1 MSTADDTGV
10 IPAQGRR
17 IPKSTVGTR
26 VRDARLE
33 AGLSQRAA
41 AELCGLTY
49 GEWQSI
55 EDGRGARQ
63 LDVKVDKIARGLDY
77 DRNWLMWGTSDI
89 SSRFFRHAPEVDRQV
104 A

>member
-1 MSTADDTGV
+1 MTTAAV
-10 IPAQGRR
+10 PEQGRR

-33 AGLSQRAA
+33 CGLSQRAA
-41 AELCGLTY
+41 AEQCGLTF

-55 EDGRGARQ
+55 EAGRKAGE
-63 LDVKVDKIARGLDY
+63 LDIKVDKIARGLDY
-77 DRNWLMWGTSDI
+77 DRDWLMWGVST
-89 SSRFFRHAPEVDRQV
+89 RTFFRPIA

>member
-1 MSTADDTGV
+1 MSTSNDTGF
-10 IPAQGRR
+10 IPPQGGR

-33 AGLSQRAA
+33 VGLSQREA
-41 AELCGLTY
+41 AETCGLTY

-55 EDGRGARQ
+55 EAGRRAGE
-63 LDVKVDKIARGLDY
+63 LDIKVDKIARGLGY

-89 SSRFFRHAPEVDRQV
+89 SSRVLGDEGMPFLMAS
-104 A
+104 